1 MSVANER
8 TILRRFDMK
17 EFTDYEEIYGKR
29 TLTNGNTEWFGTV
42 TGKHIYQQ
50 KEVDF
55 NIPKPPQNDFK
66 E

>member
-1 MSVANER
+1 
-8 TILRRFDMK
+8 MK
-17 EFTDYEEIYGKR
+17 EFTDYEEVYGKQ